1 MNPRTI
7 IHLDLD
13 AFYCAVEELRDPN
26 LRGKPFAVGGRPE
39 HRGVV
44 ASCSYAAR
52 RLGIRSAMP
61 MSRALQLCPELIIL
75 PGRHREYGQKS
86 RQVME
91 ILRQTSELVE
101 QLSIDEAFLEVSGHA
116 GDKTELAR
124 SIQARIMQECSLPS
138 SLGIASNKLVAKIA
152 SDIGKGS
159 VKTVTYPNA
168 IQFVPAGQEAEF
180 LAPLPLETLWGIG
193 PKTAEQLRKIGIN
206 NIGELAAWPLVDLVK
221 RLGKHGYDLHARA
234 NGIDNR
240 PVETH
245 RDPKSVSQE
254 VTFSRD
260 TADKA
265 KLERQLRKQ
274 SDTVA
279 ENLKHSHLL
288 GSTVKLKLRWP
299 DFSTI
304 TRQSTLPAATQD
316 AEEIYQQA
324 HKLFLENWDSKTPI
338 RLIGVGVSGLEPPSK
353 QLSLWDQVDY
363 DKLAQLEAAI
373 HQVRSKF
380 GDQVIH
386 RGAEPPAQS
395 KKSSPEKPQ

>member
-13 AFYCAVEELRDPN
+13 AFYCAVEELRDPG

-52 RLGIRSAMP
+52 KLGIRSAMP

-101 QLSIDEAFLEVSGHA
+101 QLSIDEAFLDVSEHK
-116 GDKTELAR
+116 GDKTGLAR
-124 SIQARIMQECSLPS
+124 SIQTRIMRECSLPS

-152 SDIGKGS
+152 TDIGKAS
-159 VKTVTYPNA
+159 VKTDTYPNA
-168 IQFVPAGQEAEF
+168 VQFVPAGQEAEF

-206 NIGELAAWPLVDLVK
+206 NIGELAAWPLADLVK
-221 RLGKHGYDLHARA
+221 RLGKHGYDLNARA

-254 VTFSRD
+254 ITFSRD

-265 KLERQLRKQ
+265 KLDRQLRVQ
-274 SDTVA
+274 SETVA
-279 ENLKHSHLL
+279 ENLKRSNLL
-288 GSTVKLKLRWP
+288 GSTIKLKLRWP

-304 TRQSTLPAATQD
+304 TRQATLPAATQD

-324 HKLFLENWDSKTPI
+324 RKLFQENWDGKIPI
-338 RLIGVGVSGLEPPSK
+338 RLIGVGVSGLQPPSK
-353 QLSLWDQVDY
+353 QLSLWDKVDY
-363 DKLAQLEAAI
+363 EKLAQLEAAL
-373 HQVRSKF
+373 HQVRRKF
-380 GDQVIH
+380 GDEAIH
-386 RGAEPPAQS
+386 RGAESS
-395 KKSSPEKPQ
+395 KQGEKPPQEKHK